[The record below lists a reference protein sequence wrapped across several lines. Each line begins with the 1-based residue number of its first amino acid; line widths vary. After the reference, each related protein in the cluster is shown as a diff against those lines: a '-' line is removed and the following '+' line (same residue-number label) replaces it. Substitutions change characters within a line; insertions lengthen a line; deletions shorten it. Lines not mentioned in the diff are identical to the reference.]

1 MTKRPRNL
9 VFARDEHPP
18 RRPIALLAVQHA
30 ALCVVFLFYAVIIA
44 KGAGFTP
51 PQQQSLLVGTLLACG
66 IGAIVQ
72 AGLPRVSSGLLVI
85 PLTAPVT
92 IMFAIQAGRDVGPSG
107 IAALAIIGGIVQI
120 LVGRGLNHL
129 RPYLPPEVCGVVV
142 VMLGISMVPS
152 SFDRIVGLHS
162 GTGVQL
168 LDPSAVIVGLLTLI
182 SIAASSIWLKGT
194 MRLFSMLIGC
204 AIGYAAAAALGHFG
218 HFSGVVA
225 SASTL
230 ALPQLVL
237 PSFAMKASFLLAFVC
252 IAVVSAIDD
261 VGVMVPTDRLDDAAW
276 SKPNVP
282 QISRGLS
289 SHGVT
294 NILAGL
300 LGSTVLGLSSSNVGL
315 AFATGVTSRVVGV
328 AAGGLLILL
337 SFFPK
342 ILAVV
347 AAMPEP
353 VLGGV
358 LAYAAGYF
366 IVSGSEL
373 ALARMMSARRM
384 LVVGLSIAGG
394 VAVQATPEIA
404 AQAPEALTIILESPL
419 VVASLLAIGINAIM
433 RIGIA
438 RTERIVVDES
448 ADRHDQ
454 IADKLDEW
462 GEVWGLSRATVL
474 QATTAVN
481 QLIEAIA
488 DLKEGDAVLEARH
501 DDVNLDV
508 RIIYKGQ
515 PMVFPDKAPTAD
527 ELMNDD
533 DGVSRMAGWLVRHL
547 ADRAAAFVDGDQ
559 QGVTLR
565 FES

>member
-9 VFARDEHPP
+9 VFARDERPP
-18 RRPIALLAVQHA
+18 RRPLVILAIQHA
-30 ALCVVFLFYAVIIA
+30 VLSIVFLFYAVLIA

-66 IGAIVQ
+66 MGAILQ
-72 AGLPRVSSGLLVI
+72 AGLPRVSSGLLII
-85 PLTAPVT
+85 PLAAPVSM
-92 IMFAIQAGRDVGPSG
+92 MFAIQAGRDVGPAG
-107 IAALAIIGGIVQI
+107 IATLAITGGIIQI
-120 LVGRGLNHL
+120 AVGRGLNHL

-142 VMLGISMVPS
+142 VMLGITMVPPAI
-152 SFDRIVGLHS
+152 DRIAGLN
-162 GTGVQL
+162 TDAAVQM
-168 LDPSAVIVGLLTLI
+168 LDPSAVIVGFLTLI
-182 SIAASSIWLKGT
+182 GIAASSIWLKGT

-204 AIGYAAAAALGHFG
+204 IIGYAAAAALGHLG
-218 HFSGVVA
+218 HFGGVVA

-230 ALPQLVL
+230 ALPQLAF
-237 PSFAMKASFLLAFVC
+237 PSLDLKASFLLAFVC
-252 IAVVSAIDD
+252 IAVVSAVDA
-261 VGVMVPTDRLDDAAW
+261 VGVLVSTDRLDDAAW

-282 QISRGLS
+282 QISRGLT

-294 NILAGL
+294 NIMAGL
-300 LGSTVLGLSSSNVGL
+300 LGGTVLGLSSSNVGL
-315 AFATGVTSRVVGV
+315 AFATGVTSRIVGI
-328 AAGGLLILL
+328 AAGGIMIVL

-342 ILAVV
+342 VLAVV
-347 AAMPEP
+347 AAMPDP

-384 LVVGLSIAGG
+384 LVVGGSIAAGL
-394 VAVQATPEIA
+394 AVQATPEIA
-404 AQAPEALTIILESPL
+404 AQAPEALAIILQSPL
-419 VVASLLAIGINAIM
+419 IVASLLAIGINAIM

-438 RTERIVVDES
+438 KTERIVVDEG
-448 ADRHDQ
+448 AGRHEQ

-474 QATTAVN
+474 QATAAVN

-488 DLKEGDAVLEARH
+488 DLKEGDALLEARH

-508 RIIYKGQ
+508 RIIYTGQ
-515 PMVFPDKAPTAD
+515 PMVFPNKAPSAD
-527 ELMNDD
+527 ELMNDP

-547 ADRAAAFVDGDQ
+547 ANRAAAFVDGDQ
-559 QGVTLR
+559 QGVKLR